1 MPWRSLYSAALYLLM
16 PAVLLR
22 LLWRSRAHP
31 GYRRGLPQRFGF
43 VPRLQGRPAWFH
55 AVSVGETLAAVPLI
69 QEYRRRHPQTPVL
82 VTTMTPTGS
91 DRVRAA
97 FGDAVAHVYLPYD
110 LPGAVAR
117 FLDRAQ
123 PRLGVLMETELWPN
137 LLAAARQRGIPMALL
152 NARLSA
158 RSARGY
164 ARVANLLRPALD
176 DLALVSAQTRADARR
191 FRCLG
196 LAPCRL
202 RVLGSIKFDQQV
214 PPGVLDRGRRLR
226 QALGAGRPVWI
237 AASTHAGEEQA
248 ALEAHRR
255 LRETLPQAGLV
266 LVPRHPERF
275 DAVAELCAR
284 QGFPPARRSTG
295 AAPGAAAVYLGD
307 TMGELPLMLAAADVA
322 FVGGSLVPRG
332 GHNLL
337 EPAALGLPVLTG
349 PHTFNF
355 HAIHRLLERGGGCRT
370 VNSAQAL
377 AVALSELL
385 GDRDRRLAM
394 GEAACQVVA
403 RHRGSRERMLEALE
417 TVERRAP
424 VH

>member
-1 MPWRSLYSAALYLLM
+1 MSWRPLYSAALYLLM
-16 PAVLLR
+16 PAVVLR

-31 GYRRGLPQRFGF
+31 GYRRGLPERFGF
-43 VPRLQGRPAWFH
+43 APRLQGRPAWFH
-55 AVSVGETLAAVPLI
+55 CVSVGETLAAVALI
-69 QEYRRRHPQTPVL
+69 QEYRRRHPDTPVL

-97 FGDAVAHVYLPYD
+97 FGTDVHHVYLPYD

-123 PRLGVLMETELWPN
+123 PRVGVLMETELWPN
-137 LLAAARQRGIPMALL
+137 LLAAARRRGIPMALL

-164 ARVANLLRPALD
+164 ARVAGLLRPALD
-176 DLALVSAQTRADARR
+176 ALDLVGAQTRADARR
-191 FRCLG
+191 FACLG
-196 LAPCRL
+196 LAPGRL

-214 PPGVLDRGRRLR
+214 PPELVARGRQLR
-226 QALGAGRPVWI
+226 RALGPERPLWI

-255 LRETLPQAGLV
+255 LRETLPRAGLL

-275 DAVAELCAR
+275 EAVAELCAR
-284 QGFPPARRSTG
+284 QGFPPARRSSG
-295 AAPGAAAVYLGD
+295 AAPGPVAVYLGD

-355 HAIHRLLERGGGCRT
+355 HAIHRLLERGGGCRM
-370 VNSAQAL
+370 VDSAEAL
-377 AVALSELL
+377 AAALESLI
-385 GDRDRRLAM
+385 RDPAKSRRM
-394 GEAACQVVA
+394 GEAARQVVA
-403 RHRGSRERMLEALE
+403 RHQGARDRMLEALE
-417 TVERRAP
+417 ELHRRRPAT
-424 VH
+424 